1 MHIAL
6 IGATGFV
13 GTALLNE
20 LLQRGHRVTALA
32 RTPSKIAPR
41 EGLSVVQADV
51 TDPAQV
57 AQTVRGTDAVA
68 SAYNPG
74 WTHPDLHDEFL
85 RGSRAI
91 TAGTKAAGVQ
101 RLLVVGGAGSLYV
114 APGVQLVDTEGFPD
128 AYKPVALAARD
139 TLKQLQAVDD
149 LDWTFYSPAAEI
161 GPGPQ
166 RGGFRTQAKN
176 FLVGDDGHSRISY
189 ADYAD
194 AFVSEIE
201 TPQYVRQIAT
211 VAY

>member
-1 MHIAL
+1 MKIAV
-6 IGATGFV
+6 ISATGFV
-13 GTALLNE
+13 GAAVVAEALS
-20 LLQRGHRVTALA
+20 RGHPVGAIARHPEKLA
-32 RTPSKIAPR
+32 DAPGLTKIAGDILDPGR
-41 EGLSVVQADV
+41 VAALVKGYDYVV
-51 TDPAQV
+51 
-57 AQTVRGTDAVA
+57 

-74 WTHPDLHDEFL
+74 WTNPDIYNEYK
-85 RGSRAI
+85 RGTEAI
-91 TAGTKAAGVQ
+91 LAGVKQ
-101 RLLVVGGAGSLYV
+101 AGLPLLIVGGAGSLEV

-166 RGGFRTQAKN
+166 RGGFRTQATN

-189 ADYAD
+189 PDYAD